1 MSESSSSGS
10 AGSAAASSAAEAA
23 SRVWTRLYKWVIGR
37 ANGKFV
43 APALGAA
50 ALLYTVDLLR
60 RRDSSFR
67 RAREIHGS
75 CCALGNCCSRVV
87 LTHLYAG
94 LIQAA
99 HARRQYKTEGILRTY
114 EHIVLLCH
122 PGANQGHGRLIARWL
137 PAFLGKQCHTFFM
150 SESGLAAAIAQLDTI
165 QQQHEDASVDPVTGL
180 LPTKPSVRVVVAGG
194 DGSVVWT
201 VQKIRESKHHA
212 TPLAVIPLGTGND
225 MSGLLGWGVTSP
237 DMNSFLTHAGVSE
250 WMSQL
255 RSATV
260 VQHDVWQVAFSVQPG
275 TGAITQIRGGAVTT
289 LPETSLALPC
299 INYSSIGMDAR
310 LVHAVELHRLGS
322 RFLNRLVYGIAG
334 CITVATPTTPVTS
347 AIARWKMQ
355 LPHSTHTRAT
365 IGQSP
370 HAPQGSAAVLSA
382 RASAAASASPQGAA
396 EDDENSVLVDTSALG
411 VYHTLMFLNAH
422 SYGGGTPLWDLA
434 TQQPQEYYR
443 RLTQGHELPWPLPPR
458 HKSHQDETDG
468 VFEVLG
474 SSTLLQLGW
483 TTSTGINFAGGLHQ
497 LAKSSGLQLQF
508 DPHFNADV
516 PMQVDG
522 EAYILKKPA
531 KLSVELLGKATVLK
545 RKGFNGIEPWL
556 GKLL

>member
-1 MSESSSSGS
+1 M
-10 AGSAAASSAAEAA
+10 
-23 SRVWTRLYKWVIGR
+23 LC
-37 ANGKFV
+37 
-43 APALGAA
+43 
-50 ALLYTVDLLR
+50 TVP
-60 RRDSSFR
+60 
-67 RAREIHGS
+67 
-75 CCALGNCCSRVV
+75 
-87 LTHLYAG
+87 TTAG
-94 LIQAA
+94 LIEAA
-99 HARRQYKTEGILRTY
+99 HARRLYKAEGILRPY

-137 PAFLGKQCHTFFM
+137 PAFLGPQCHTFFM
-150 SESGLAAAIAQLDTI
+150 SESGLAAALSQLDTI
-165 QQQHEDASVDPVTGL
+165 QQNHASAKVDSATGL

-201 VQKIRESKHHA
+201 VQKIRGSQHHA
-212 TPLAVIPLGTGND
+212 TPLAIIPLGTGND

-237 DMNSFLTHAGVSE
+237 DMNRFLTLAGVSE
-250 WMSQL
+250 WMSHL
-255 RSATV
+255 RSAAV

-275 TGAITQIRGGAVTT
+275 TGAITQIRGGSVTT
-289 LPETSLALPC
+289 LPETSIALPC
-299 INYSSIGMDAR
+299 INYSSVGMDAR

-347 AIARWKMQ
+347 AIARWAM
-355 LPHSTHTRAT
+355 LRPHSAMPPAAA
-365 IGQSP
+365 P
-370 HAPQGSAAVLSA
+370 HAAMPAASSAAAPHTSPA
-382 RASAAASASPQGAA
+382 STSSASAATASWA
-396 EDDENSVLVDTSALG
+396 EDEHESILRVEPAALG

-434 TQQPQEYYR
+434 TQHPQQYYK
-443 RLTQGHELPWPLPPR
+443 RLAENNVGAWPLPPR
-458 HKSHQDETDG
+458 EQAHQDETDG

-483 TTSTGINFAGGLHQ
+483 TTSTGLNFAGGLHQ

-531 KLSVELLGKATVLK
+531 KLSVQLLGKATVLK
-545 RKGFNGIEPWL
+545 RKGFSGIKPWL